1 MLTAAEGNRKIP
13 AIRSIFVP
21 MGVFVLLVICVFA
34 LLLCGLAAAAWLFL
48 RRMRHDMREK
58 IRALE
63 ERLEAAADWNW
74 ELKEAGERARSLLDA
89 QGDVIV
95 RRDGAE
101 IVTYANDAF
110 CALVGQQRDA
120 IVGTQFQVPVVEQS
134 EATVLPDGTRVH
146 DQKIVTPNG
155 GRWISW
161 REVVVRDARH
171 AQTERQSVGRDV
183 TAQTEAT
190 HALAEARDQAE
201 SASRAKSRFLAVV
214 SHEIRTPLNGILGMA
229 DLLRDTTLT
238 PEQTT
243 YVNAVVTSGHT
254 LLSLIEDVLDFSKIE
269 AGKIALERRPFSL
282 STLVEGT
289 VELLAPRAQAKGLD
303 VGSYLDDGLPRCVVG
318 DADRLRQ
325 VLLNL
330 AGNAIKFTESGGVAV
345 IVTPGPQSGEV
356 TFTVEDTGIG
366 IDPDAQQRIFKEF
379 EQADAGATRRF
390 GGTGLGLAISRGI
403 VESMAGD
410 IRLES
415 EPGRGARF
423 SVTVP
428 LPDAAEAAEEQAA
441 PPHLNG
447 TDVLIVSSS
456 VITPLIGRQIENA
469 GAHVSIATDMS
480 DAVRDAGASPWSA
493 ILADSALGMPA
504 LQAILQ
510 AGMPS
515 TSRRLALITPT
526 ERAHL
531 PALREAGMTG
541 YLIKPVR
548 SASLLAVL
556 TGAETEAEETA
567 VPLNPAAAPPTAPD
581 SVAVSL
587 KVLVAE
593 DNEINALLTRSL
605 LEKLGHQPTLA
616 GDGAAALDLWRA
628 EREGDAPYDLVLMD
642 VNMPVMDGVEAAR
655 RMRAMEEEDG
665 APPTRIVALS
675 ANAFADDRATCL
687 AAGMN
692 AFLVKPLHREQ
703 LITTLEEL
711 GDPKR
716 AAA

>member
-1 MLTAAEGNRKIP
+1 
-13 AIRSIFVP
+13 
-21 MGVFVLLVICVFA
+21 MGVFVLLVVCV
-34 LLLCGLAAAAWLFL
+34 LVILLCGLTAAAWLFL
-48 RRMRHDMREK
+48 RRMRRDMREK

-63 ERLEAAADWNW
+63 ERLEATADRNW

-110 CALVGQQRDA
+110 CTLVGQRRDA
-120 IVGTQFQVPVVEQS
+120 IVGTRFQVPVIEQS

-146 DQKIVTPNG
+146 DQKIATPNG

-229 DLLRDTTLT
+229 DLLRDTALT

-243 YVNAVVTSGHT
+243 YVNAVATSGHT

-269 AGKIALERRPFSL
+269 AGKIALEHRPFAL

-303 VGSYLDDGLPRCVVG
+303 VGSYVDDRLPASVVG

-330 AGNAIKFTESGGVAV
+330 AGNAIKFTETGGVSV
-345 IVTPGPQSGEV
+345 IVTPGPRDDEIVFS
-356 TFTVEDTGIG
+356 VEDTGIG
-366 IDPDAQQRIFKEF
+366 IDPDAQPRIFKEF

-403 VESMAGD
+403 VDSMAGE

-415 EPGRGARF
+415 TPGRGSRF
-423 SVTVP
+423 SVTVT
-428 LPDAAEAAEEQAA
+428 LPGAAHAAFEQPVMPHLHDAAI
-441 PPHLNG
+441 
-447 TDVLIVSSS
+447 LIASPS
-456 VITPLIGRQIENA
+456 VIAPLIGRQIEST
-469 GAHVSIATDMS
+469 GATVSVVARTS
-480 DAVRDAGASPWSA
+480 DAVRRVSAEAWSA
-493 ILADSALGMPA
+493 ILADSALGVPA
-504 LQAILQ
+504 LQDVLHA
-510 AGMPS
+510 S
-515 TSRRLALITPT
+515 TSSALRRIALITPA
-526 ERAHL
+526 ERSHL
-531 PALREAGMTG
+531 PALRDAGMTG

-548 SASLLAVL
+548 SASLFAVL
-556 TGAETEAEETA
+556 TGAEAETEEMTA
-567 VPLNPAAAPPTAPD
+567 PLCPAAAPPTAPD
-581 SVAVSL
+581 SAAVSL

-605 LEKLGHQPTLA
+605 LEKLGHRPTMA
-616 GDGAAALDLWRA
+616 VDGAAALDLWCA
-628 EREGDAPYDLVLMD
+628 AREGDAPYDLVLMD
-642 VNMPVMDGVEAAR
+642 VNMPVMDGVETVR
-655 RMRAMEEEDG
+655 RMRAIEAEDDG
-665 APPTRIVALS
+665 PATRVVALS

-703 LITTLEEL
+703 LIAVLEEL
-711 GDPKR
+711 SDPTR